1 MPSAALHGLD
11 PAAALPGGDFEVL
24 GTGLFPPGPIPEVR
38 VAGTSAP
45 VLLAS
50 NRKFVARVPEA
61 AVSGPVELA
70 LASGA
75 PLVSAA
81 GPDFEIAIAV
91 LIAENLH
98 PVCNP
103 AFDPDGNIVVTLSGS
118 RGQKTPVSIFKLD
131 ANYAL
136 KAWSSA
142 ITNPS
147 GLAFDREGTLFCSS
161 RHTGS
166 VFRLAA
172 DGEADLVA
180 EGLGIATGIAFDSA
194 GDLFVGDRS
203 GTIFKIDRHHRTFV
217 FATLEPSI
225 AAYHLA
231 FGPDGNLYVTGP
243 STSSHDSIWRITP
256 EGVVSSFFEGL
267 GRPQGLAFDIEGN
280 LHVVASHGG
289 RRGLIRISPQG
300 QAECVVS
307 GNSLVGVAFAPAVRG
322 GPHAAALIL
331 AAHTSLFHVGWP
343 VPGLPLP
350 ISAHP

>member
-1 MPSAALHGLD
+1 MSAMPHIDRID
-11 PAAALPGGDFEVL
+11 PLAVLPGG
-24 GTGLFPPGPIPEVR
+24 EVR
-38 VAGTSAP
+38 IHGRALMDQIPSQVRVGASLAPLIVASP
-45 VLLAS
+45 SLL
-50 NRKFVARVPEA
+50 VARIAEGA
-61 AVSGPVELA
+61 DSA
-70 LASGA
+70 LIEVRNASGEEA
-75 PLVSAA
+75 FSSQ
-81 GPDFEIAIAV
+81 EIRVGV
-91 LIAENLH
+91 LIADNLH

-103 AFDPDGNIVVTLSGS
+103 VLDAEGNIFVTLSGS
-118 RGQKTPVSIFKLD
+118 RGQKTPVSLFKVD
-131 ANYAL
+131 TNFTV
-136 KAWSSA
+136 KPWSSA